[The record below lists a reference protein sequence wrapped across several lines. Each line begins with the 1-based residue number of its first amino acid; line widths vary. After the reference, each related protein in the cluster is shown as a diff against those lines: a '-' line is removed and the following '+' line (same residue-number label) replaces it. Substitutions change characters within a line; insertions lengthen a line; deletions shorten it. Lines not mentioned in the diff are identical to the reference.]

1 LAHHN
6 TVFSQLLKFV
16 PRHVFERL
24 AKCHHHGRKK
34 RVMTRWTQFVALS
47 LGHLGGRSSLR
58 DIESSMDAQQCRRY
72 HLGCNAVRRSSL
84 ARANEAMPHEFYV
97 DLFQQLYRRCCG
109 HGPRHGF
116 RFNSK
121 LFSLDASLID
131 VSMQVFP
138 WADYNSKKAAFKLH
152 LGLDHD
158 GHIPSFVAIT
168 RGKVSETKVA
178 PKMDIPPRSVVVF
191 DKGYS
196 DYGWYKALN
205 DKGIYFVTRQRTNA
219 RYTLVERRTF
229 APDTGVTSD
238 QIIRY
243 TSQRSSR
250 KHLPL
255 LRRVGYR
262 DPDTGKHYVFVT
274 NQFSWSPKTVAQI
287 YKQRWQIE
295 LFFKWIKQN
304 LKIKTFLGTT
314 QNAVMTQVLVALC
327 LYLLLSYIKFTSK
340 LTRSLQQILRL
351 IQLNLFVRRA
361 LGALLGPPVH
371 IKTNPPPQLTL
382 SLGTS

>member
-1 LAHHN
+1 MAHHN
-6 TVFSQLLKFV
+6 TVFSQLLKLV
-16 PRHVFERL
+16 PRHAFERL
-24 AKCHHHGRKK
+24 AKSHHRGRKK

-58 DIESSMDAQQCRRY
+58 DIESALDVQRCRRY

-84 ARANEAMPHEFYV
+84 ARANEAMSYGFYT
-97 DLFQQLYRRCCG
+97 DLFQQLYGRCCG

-116 RFNSK
+116 RFKGK

-138 WADYNSKKAAFKLH
+138 WADYNTKKAAFKLH

-168 RGKVSETKVA
+168 RAKVSETKVA
-178 PKMDIPPRSVVVF
+178 PKIDFPRGSVVVF

-196 DYGWYKALN
+196 DYGWYKVLN
-205 DKGIYFVTRQRTNA
+205 DKGIYFVTRQRANA
-219 RYTLVERRTF
+219 RYTVVERRAF
-229 APDTGVTSD
+229 APGTGVTSD

-243 TSQRSSR
+243 TSLRARR
-250 KHLPL
+250 KNLPV

-274 NQFSWSPKTVAQI
+274 NQFSWSPKTIAQI

-351 IQLNLFVRRA
+351 IQLNLFVRRGLA
-361 LGALLGPPVH
+361 SLLGPPGH
-371 IKTNPPPQLTL
+371 PNTAPPPQLTL
-382 SLGTS
+382 NLATR